1 MPYLLRRRRVGRM
14 TCAGIASLST
24 KNIRVITPREAV
36 RGLSRGEVVI
46 RWGCTAMTPCD
57 LSLNKSEFIHRAF
70 DKKGTRLFLHE
81 QGVSVPKTWQNRDVF
96 DHAYHTGFWDTPKI
110 VRPMT
115 HAYGRDLYV
124 VRNPDE
130 LADAVL
136 SCESTGYT
144 SDFID
149 KMAEYRVMIV
159 QGKVLSVIRKRP
171 QGNEVAWNRHQGATF
186 QQIHPER
193 WRMLTVR
200 EAMRA
205 FNASG
210 LDYAAIDV
218 IVDHDSQPY
227 VLEINTAP
235 AVRPWMQQVWAQALD
250 YALDHLE
257 FAKMNLEGRL
267 RYRDYMHP
275 VLCR

>member
-81 QGVSVPKTWQNRDVF
+81 QGVSVPRTWSNDSVL
-96 DHAYHTGFWDTPKI
+96 DGIGGGFWNDSYV
-110 VRPMT
+110 VRPRT

-124 VRNPDE
+124 IRNEDD
-130 LADAVL
+130 LIRAIRQCGSD
-136 SCESTGYT
+136 GYV
-144 SDFID
+144 SKLID

-250 YALDHLE
+250 HALDHLE
-257 FAKMNLEGRL
+257 FTKMNLEGRL